1 MILKTEIIKDIRQGF
16 ETAYINGTLASNLEY
31 KPSFVSNNPKEGK
44 KVISTIEEELLRC
57 EHFQI
62 SVAFIT
68 MGGITPLLQTLK
80 ELERKGVVGEI
91 LTTNYLIQ
99 IKLIN
104 IF

>member
-68 MGGITPLLQTLK
+68 MGGIPSFEKYTLK
-80 ELERKGVVGEI
+80 PIHLLSI
-91 LTTNYLIQ
+91 SMDMIM
-99 IKLIN
+99 
-104 IF
+104 